1 LAHAGELGAIPHSE
15 TCEVCAARERA
26 AAAGLGWLGR
36 ARLSAVAWLAR
47 VNGTPVADIG
57 RGDLGA
63 IRRLAEA

>member
-1 LAHAGELGAIPHSE
+1 MAHVGEFGAIPHAES
-15 TCEVCAARERA
+15 CEVCAARERA
-26 AAAGLGWLGR
+26 AADTGWWVR
-36 ARLSAVAWLAR
+36 TRHAFVAWLAR